1 MLLILSLVKFFSFN
15 ILHGSWDKFKKEEGT
30 IILSSTAAVQ
40 YTGNE
45 NAVDKK
51 IKIFTIGDTLEFTI
65 AAVYNDF
72 PQNTHDE
79 FNVIIK
85 YDSSA
90 IKVLGFNKDKEGI
103 YGRILKGNMNDHE
116 SLINCLASQRDFTYQ
131 FQPLP
136 RIYFGPRILGEEARH
151 GDSYSVLILISI
163 TSLILFLA
171 LTSFI
176 NLTILTLPHRSKELA
191 VKKLAGTSQ
200 VNLIVAFAKES
211 FAIVGSSLLLGIIL
225 LSFTSHLI
233 TPALSFDLI
242 AIIRSG
248 HFLLYLITIALF
260 MILAIVPVLMTL
272 RFIRASPTR
281 LLSTETITFPRIKRT
296 ITFFQL
302 GVSIFLIVSSLVI
315 KRQIN
320 RSLIKEPGRNY
331 DQVVYLNFP
340 SGMTNDRLQE
350 LRANWK
356 RNNPNILD
364 VMGTSQLPDNINSKE
379 LNSPYYLLRA
389 DPGFQEFFDLK
400 MLEGKWFGANNS
412 KADVVINSKGKEL
425 VTGDFHVTGV
435 IDDIS
440 TSFNQP
446 EKPLKIQIDRQGD
459 YNFLCIRILE
469 IEIRR
474 TIGSL
479 ADAFGISK
487 EDIRFLNS
495 GFENWLHYQDRL
507 NSLSNLLTIISG
519 LLSCLAIYGLSVTL
533 VRDKLKQ
540 IAIHKLCGASTIN
553 ITRLLVTDFAKQMF
567 LAIIIFGPVTYILI
581 SELLRNFAYAT
592 HFQLLDSII
601 PLSYC
606 ALVIILLCGFQAMS
620 LNRRDL
626 TSSLKG

>member
-1 MLLILSLVKFFSFN
+1 VKFFSFN